1 MNHFK
6 MLLLSGFLL
15 AVVVSTAV
23 AQNTLDDPYE
33 ILDRYFSAMGGL
45 DRLKAE
51 RSHYLE
57 GNITVAGFEGTIK
70 VWIEKPDRL
79 RTEVD
84 LSVFKMIQGDNGDYS
99 WVVDTNGK
107 LQKTTNPDEATVKRK
122 EVKRRMAEYEYADRE
137 SDVFKV
143 TYIGVEKI
151 DGKSCYAVNIENN
164 INSDYE
170 TDYINKDNF
179 LLEKSVSIEGRESHD
194 AFYKDYRDVAGI
206 KVPYWQKQIAHET
219 GQEEE
224 MEITEYVS
232 NPDIEP
238 TLFDPPEEGAK
249 DYRFTEG
256 DRSENIPFKFEGN
269 HLYIPVIINCK
280 ERYWVLDT
288 GAAMSVIEMDYAS
301 ELGLALQ
308 GEMKGLG
315 AGGTVE
321 IKLTTLPPFGIQG
334 IEFDEQTVAA
344 IDLRELNRMLD
355 VEIAGILGFDFLS
368 RFVTRIDYANEL
380 VSFYDPETFEY
391 KGDGRELDV
400 HVKDNVFMVKATLE
414 DNYSGTWLFD
424 LGASSIN
431 LNGVYALKNRFTDR
445 KGVLGMGRGAGNV
458 FYNKKVKCKK
468 IDFAGYTLDNPT
480 ISFPYGGTDTVFTAD
495 NIGILGNTLF
505 RNFVVYCDYLDER
518 VILEKGDDF
527 NKEFPANHSGLQ
539 IIRGVKGGY
548 EVQYVSEDTPADK
561 AGFRAGDVLKSING
575 VEVKNFDGLT
585 AIRNVLTKEP
595 GTKYSFVVDRD
606 GKEKKL
612 NIKLAKLL

>member
-15 AVVVSTAV
+15 AAVVSTAV

-45 DRLKAE
+45 DRLSAE
-51 RSHYLE
+51 RSYYLE

-70 VWIEKPDRL
+70 LWNEKPDRS

-84 LSVFKMIQGDNGDYS
+84 LGVFKMIQGDNGDYS

-107 LQKTTNPDEATVKRK
+107 LQKTTNPGETAIKRK
-122 EVKRRMAEYEYADRE
+122 EVKRRMAEYEYADRG
-137 SDVFKV
+137 SDVFQV
-143 TYIGVEKI
+143 TYIGAEEVEG
-151 DGKSCYAVNIENN
+151 DSCYVIKIANN
-164 INSDYE
+164 INSDNE
-170 TDYINKDNF
+170 TDYINKDNY

-206 KVPYWQKQIAHET
+206 KVPFWQKQIAHET

-224 MEITEYVS
+224 MEIAEYVS

-238 TLFDPPEEGAK
+238 TLFDPPVEGAK

-256 DRSENIPFKFEGN
+256 DRSENIPFVFQGG
-269 HLYIPVIINCK
+269 HLYIPVIVDCK
-280 ERYWVLDT
+280 ERYWILDT
-288 GAAMSVIEMDYAS
+288 GAAMSVIGFEYAT
-301 ELGLALQ
+301 ELGLDLQ
-308 GEMKGLG
+308 GDMKGLG

-321 IKLTTLPPFGIQG
+321 IKLTTLPPFSVQG

-344 IDLRELNRMLD
+344 IDLGELNRMLD

-368 RFVTRIDYANEL
+368 RFVTRIDYANGL
-380 VSFYDPETFEY
+380 VSFYEPETFEY
-391 KGDGRELDV
+391 TGDGRELNV
-400 HVKDNVFMVKATLE
+400 HVKDNVFMVEATLE

-431 LNGVYALKNRFTDR
+431 LNSVYALKNRFTER
-445 KGVLGMGRGAGNV
+445 KGVLGMGRGASSA

-480 ISFPYGGTDTVFTAD
+480 VSFSYGGTDTVFTAD

-505 RNFVVYCDYLDER
+505 RNFIIYCDYLDER
-518 VILEKGDDF
+518 VILERGDDF
-527 NKEFPANHSGLQ
+527 GRDFPADHSGLQ
-539 IIRGVKGGY
+539 IIRGESGGY

-561 AGFRAGDVLKSING
+561 AGFQIGDVLKSING
-575 VEVKNFDGLT
+575 VEVENFDGLT
-585 AIRNVLTKEP
+585 AIRNVLKKEP
-595 GTKYSFVVDRD
+595 GTKYSFVIDRD